1 MKRNLSNVI
10 FFRETN
16 AKKQGKKEQQKNKE
30 GEINKKARNKQKKQE
45 TRETESE
52 KGKVKEAKEKE
63 RETLRNEQNNLFPGE
78 NSVFA
83 KDKKHKILRR
93 VEGQQPQNT
102 RAGFFWLS
110 LWSPHGHVSSSYT
123 LFIAKVSLILFF
135 FVFRSF
141 VFLLLGGCVSF
152 LLFPFLSLLCSLFL
166 ILLFLFLH
174 FLCVTKKTRSN
185 HRISEMFIL
194 IFCCRACILAFS
206 LGPAENPYS
215 DQRTTPQNGI

>member
-102 RAGFFWLS
+102 RAGFYLLS

-135 FVFRSF
+135 FFFFRSF

-152 LLFPFLSLLCSLFL
+152 CVSIFVFIVLFVFDFVVSFS
-166 ILLFLFLH
+166 
-174 FLCVTKKTRSN
+174 
-185 HRISEMFIL
+185 
-194 IFCCRACILAFS
+194 AFS
-206 LGPAENPYS
+206 LC
-215 DQRTTPQNGI
+215 DQKNQIKSQNIWNVHFDFLLSCLHPRIFTWPS

>member
-1 MKRNLSNVI
+1 MNKI
-10 FFRETN
+10 TCF
-16 AKKQGKKEQQKNKE
+16 QGK
-30 GEINKKARNKQKKQE
+30 
-45 TRETESE
+45 
-52 KGKVKEAKEKE
+52 
-63 RETLRNEQNNLFPGE
+63 

-102 RAGFFWLS
+102 RAGFFLLS

-123 LFIAKVSLILFF
+123 LFIANVSLILFF
-135 FVFRSF
+135 FFFRSF
-141 VFLLLGGCVSF
+141 VSLLLGGCVSF
-152 LLFPFLSLLCSLFL
+152 FVSIFVFIGLFVFDFVVYFSAFSLCEQ
-166 ILLFLFLH
+166 
-174 FLCVTKKTRSN
+174 KTRSN

-206 LGPAENPYS
+206 LGPAKNPYL